1 MKKVLFGINSLHIG
15 GIQTALINL
24 LQVLDYSKY
33 DVTVQL
39 FHYEEEYL
47 DLIPKSVKVKKAPYL
62 VALANNTMKEAKEK
76 GTVSFILRGMMA
88 ILCKIIGANHFYTL
102 LLRRMND
109 NTYYDEA
116 VSFTEIS
123 SRFTLG

>member
-24 LQVLDYSKY
+24 LQALDYSKY

-62 VALANNTMKEAKEK
+62 VA
-76 GTVSFILRGMMA
+76 
-88 ILCKIIGANHFYTL
+88 
-102 LLRRMND
+102 
-109 NTYYDEA
+109 
-116 VSFTEIS
+116 
-123 SRFTLG
+123 